1 MDTTGKNTQ
10 KTALYIRNQLK
21 EDAEQSQLTMDLDQF
36 TVSQLILA
44 PSDRHTHLRRLTERC
59 GRCRLKFFCIPEI
72 SGQAE
77 ESFLGAERSNENG
90 GV

>member
-1 MDTTGKNTQ
+1 MG
-10 KTALYIRNQLK
+10 
-21 EDAEQSQLTMDLDQF
+21 AERQNENG
-36 TVSQLILA
+36 
-44 PSDRHTHLRRLTERC
+44 RLTERC
-59 GRCRLKFFCIPEI
+59 RRCRLKFFCIPEI